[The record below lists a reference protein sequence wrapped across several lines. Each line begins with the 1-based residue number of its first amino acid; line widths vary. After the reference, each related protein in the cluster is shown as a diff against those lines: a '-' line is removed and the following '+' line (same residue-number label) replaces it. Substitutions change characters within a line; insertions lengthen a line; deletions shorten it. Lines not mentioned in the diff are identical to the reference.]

1 MIIIGA
7 GLAGLACA
15 LRLAESSSPGPGG
28 KKLQVTVVEAS
39 DGVGGRVRTD
49 VTDDGFLL
57 DRGFHIFLT
66 SYPACREL
74 LDYDALDLQPFYAG
88 ADVFYDGEFH
98 RVADPIRH
106 LADGVATLTPL
117 HPIGSIVDKVKVG
130 LLRFQTLLSS
140 NDDIFS
146 ASETTTEQ
154 ALRNYGFSDEM
165 IDRFFRPF
173 IGGIYFD
180 RSLQVTS
187 RLLYFVLRMLATGQ
201 NCLPSKG
208 IGAVS
213 EQLRARA
220 EAAGVQ
226 IRLNARVDELV
237 DGKSIRLSDGEV
249 LTASRGV
256 VVATEAPQAM
266 RLLGTETFD
275 AKDGEARGTCCLYYD
290 VPGGTP
296 DGFRS
301 PMLYLDGEGSNAVVN
316 NATFLS
322 EVAPSYAPSGHSLLS
337 ASTLTAC
344 SDVSDD
350 ALDALVRGD
359 LSRWFGADEVGKWRL
374 LRVYR
379 IPYAQPPQSPPTN
392 LNRLEQMKLPDG
404 VYACGDWTTSST
416 LEGVLRSAHRAAD
429 SLILS

>member
-117 HPIGSIVDKVKVG
+117 HPIGSIADKVKVG

-220 EAAGVQ
+220 E
-226 IRLNARVDELV
+226 
-237 DGKSIRLSDGEV
+237 
-249 LTASRGV
+249 
-256 VVATEAPQAM
+256 
-266 RLLGTETFD
+266 LL
-275 AKDGEARGTCCLYYD
+275 
-290 VPGGTP
+290 
-296 DGFRS
+296 
-301 PMLYLDGEGSNAVVN
+301 
-316 NATFLS
+316 
-322 EVAPSYAPSGHSLLS
+322 
-337 ASTLTAC
+337 
-344 SDVSDD
+344 
-350 ALDALVRGD
+350 
-359 LSRWFGADEVGKWRL
+359 
-374 LRVYR
+374 
-379 IPYAQPPQSPPTN
+379 
-392 LNRLEQMKLPDG
+392 
-404 VYACGDWTTSST
+404 
-416 LEGVLRSAHRAAD
+416 
-429 SLILS
+429 